1 MKTQTYEIKI
11 IFDADVEDGDP
22 KDWLPEALEEGHF
35 KYKTQKI
42 FSTEVKPIDKE
53 DPMNKWIKD
62 FK

>member
-1 MKTQTYEIKI
+1 MIQTYEIKI

-53 DPMNKWIKD
+53 DL
-62 FK
+62 F